1 MPQRSSIDSHPKRVK
16 IREALLDNKISLRKI
31 AERYGVSMA
40 AANRYKTGQLFD
52 ELVAVQKRQIVKD
65 ERTVGERVNRIIARL
80 EKIMAAA
87 DEELQDPEHPEK
99 YNLSAVDAHRV
110 VVRYERPR
118 ESDDKVIRERDSLQN
133 LLNILREGLPIDIVR
148 VEVKHYDVLRAL
160 IEAARAAAPQFRLF
174 IDAWHAA
181 RTQVECE
188 DQVNQALNWLVD
200 ELMKET
206 EDDGELRERIAGAI
220 RSTLDRLKGA
230 GARSVGPDTECL
242 S

>member
-1 MPQRSSIDSHPKRVK
+1 MPQRSSIDSHPKRSE
-16 IREALLDNKISLRKI
+16 IRQALLDGQDSTRSI
-31 AERYGVSMA
+31 AAHFGVSA
-40 AANRYKTGQLFD
+40 TAVGRYRNGVLWP
-52 ELVAVQKRQIVKD
+52 ELVALQKRQLVRD

-80 EKIMAAA
+80 EKIMNAA
-87 DEELQDPEHPEK
+87 DEQLQDPERPEK
-99 YNLSAVDAHRV
+99 YDLSAVDAHRV

-118 ESDDKVIRERDSLQN
+118 ESDDKVVRERDTLQN
-133 LLNILREGLPIDIVR
+133 LLDIVREGLPIDIVR

-160 IEAARAAAPQFRLF
+160 IESARAAAPQFRLF

-188 DQVNQALNWLVD
+188 DQVDQALNWLVD

-206 EDDGELRERIAGAI
+206 EGDGDLRERIAGAI
-220 RSTLDRLKGA
+220 QRTLGRLKGA
-230 GARSVGPDTECL
+230 GARSVGPDAGRV